1 MEQKPFILEVEE
13 SKDELVQCVNHIV
26 NDRGVPCYFIVSTL
40 ENILQQVKAG
50 AKNELKLAMEHSK
63 SKETEE

>member
-40 ENILQQVKAG
+40 ENLTQQVRAG
-50 AKNELKLAMEHSK
+50 ANNELKMALEHSK